1 MVLKLKEFFDLDKVT
16 FTVEELE
23 LPYEDKNS
31 SLIENLNVKHQ
42 YSSKEER

>member
-31 SLIENLNVKHQ
+31 LITENLDVKHQ
-42 YSSKEER
+42 YSRKKKR

>member
-23 LPYEDKNS
+23 LPHEDKNS
-31 SLIENLNVKHQ
+31 SLVNT
-42 YSSKEER
+42 